1 MVWLK
6 SDLELPLDIASQAG
20 FQTGLLASDPIFS
33 HLFEKIKKWLA
44 RFPHSLDHAV
54 FKDLCLLQLVTTE
67 KYRSWHSASHL
78 FRMVLVLHLMQKK
91 LVHLATCLPEERHL
105 ELRWL
110 STTLGSKPVLG
121 CIVGFNVLDRYE
133 VFDEENIFLALRKHL
148 PQVKFVEGSSYYH
161 PTPHKNLKFF
171 YLEIESDGDLSIRQ
185 LKKEMSHVSIKE
197 KIKNSIQ
204 PLSPAIFMGFNEE
217 EHYKHMVVLSQEI
230 RTLHDISQA
239 YITFEQQ
246 TGKEVTFRVVL
257 VYVLP
262 SHNFSLKKCFFNC
275 TFISERVSIVKHIA
289 NHPIEAQVFCL
300 RFPREHAILR
310 SDGSLDFYAARRKV
324 VDLIQRAIGEFRDYN
339 GGIIIQ
345 RQALLQSFKD
355 CFPDCSQQDPELL
368 DSFFYGITPVE
379 KQVLL
384 SKETLSKLFSYFL
397 QYRNKQIPHAG
408 YSVDLYSS
416 EKEVFL
422 VAVGSQSSFKDV
434 VTEVLQEP
442 TFVSNDVAYSFVE
455 SAGKGFFNCV
465 FFQPELRAI
474 EAFTSRL
481 KSALER
487 LYQKSRQRQSLRIG
501 MEYSSISLDPRRG
514 GDTRSCDIL
523 KLLFEGLTRIDQ
535 HGQVAQALA
544 QNIEISSDL
553 KEYTFKLRP
562 SLWNDGSPLTA
573 HDFAYAWKCIL
584 TPAFVSAFTYLFYPI
599 KNAFKVKSGAL
610 PMSELGVYVVD
621 DYTLKVELENPIPY
635 FLQLTALPIYSPIH
649 RLIDQKKPDWQDR
662 SEQEFP
668 CNGPFSLNINRPHQG
683 YQLVKNPFY
692 WDAAYLA
699 LDQITMTL
707 MNPAQAVQAFRRGEL
722 DWIGN
727 PLGEWYPFF
736 HHGNEEKV
744 LSFRNAGVSYCIFN
758 TASFPFKNKK
768 LRRAISY
775 AIDRAKINS
784 KAFMPL
790 CPAYSPL
797 LPQHG
802 EFNEPVFPEY
812 NEEKAREF
820 WKEGLQEMKIN
831 VQDIPPLT
839 VVVQEKGIREYVA
852 ERFVRQ
858 LEECFG
864 IRCVLLSYPR
874 HIYFKKMISGD
885 FNIGLILWNTLIEDP
900 SYTLNVFTYKS
911 NGINFTRWEDP
922 AFQRAIELR
931 EQVVNPLQRSQA
943 LLKAEK
949 ILSEHAPIIPLFYH
963 PSLSLVKS
971 ELQANYK
978 APGGRF
984 NLAKSF
990 YQKGG

>member
-6 SDLELPLDIASQAG
+6 SDLELPLNLASQAASQVG
-20 FQTGLLASDPIFS
+20 LPGADPTFAQT
-33 HLFEKIKKWLA
+33 FEKIKKWLV
-44 RFPHSLDHAV
+44 RFPHSLDVAI

-67 KYRSWHSASHL
+67 KYRTQHRASHL
-78 FRMVLVLHLMQKK
+78 FRMVLFLHLMQKK

-105 ELRWL
+105 EIRWL
-110 STTLGSKPVLG
+110 PTTLASKPVMGLL
-121 CIVGFNVLDRYE
+121 IGFNVLDRYE

-148 PQVKFVEGSSYYH
+148 PLVRFVEGSSYCH
-161 PTPHKNLKFF
+161 PTPHKNLKLF
-171 YLEIESDGDLSIRQ
+171 YLEIESDGGVPLTALREELSHRAIVER
-185 LKKEMSHVSIKE
+185 
-197 KIKNSIQ
+197 IKNSIQ

-217 EHYKHMVVLSQEI
+217 EHYKHMLVLSQEI

-239 YITFEQQ
+239 YITFEEQS
-246 TGKEVTFRVVL
+246 GKEVTFRVVL

-275 TFISERVSIVKHIA
+275 SFISERVSIVKHIA
-289 NHPIEAQVFCL
+289 NHPIEAQIFCL
-300 RFPREHAILR
+300 RFAREHSILR

-345 RQALLQSFKD
+345 RQALLQSFKE
-355 CFPDCSQQDPELL
+355 CFPECSSQDPELL

-384 SKETLSKLFSYFL
+384 SKETLSRLFTYFL
-397 QYRNKQIPHAG
+397 QYRHQQVPHAG
-408 YSVDLYSS
+408 YRVDLHTA
-416 EKEVFL
+416 EKEVYL
-422 VAVGSQSSFKDV
+422 IAVGGQGSFKEV

-442 TFVSNDVAYSFVE
+442 AFVSNDVAYSFVE
-455 SAGKGFFNCV
+455 HGGKGFFTCV
-465 FFQPELRAI
+465 FFQPEAKAI
-474 EAFTSRL
+474 EAITSRL
-481 KSALER
+481 KAALER
-487 LYQKSRQRQSLRIG
+487 LYQKSRQRQVLRIG
-501 MEYSSISLDPRRG
+501 MEYSSISLDPRIG

-535 HGQVAQALA
+535 HGQVAHALA
-544 QNIEISSDL
+544 HSIDISSDL

-562 SLWNDGSPLTA
+562 SLWNDGSPVTA
-573 HDFAYAWKCIL
+573 HDFAYAWKGIL
-584 TPAFVSAFTYLFYPI
+584 HPNFVTAFSYLFYSI
-599 KNAFKVKSGAL
+599 KNAFQVKSGSL
-610 PMSELGVYVVD
+610 PMSELGVHVID
-621 DYTLKVELENPIPY
+621 DYTLKVELTNPIPY

-649 RLIDQKKPDWQDR
+649 RLIDQKNPDWPDR
-662 SEQEFP
+662 TEQEFP

-758 TASFPFKNKK
+758 TSSFPFRNRK

-790 CPAYSPL
+790 GPAYSPL
-797 LPQHG
+797 LPQYG
-802 EFNEPVFPEY
+802 ENNEPVFPEF
-812 NEEKAREF
+812 NEEKAKAL
-820 WKEGLQEMKIN
+820 WKEGLEELKIN

-839 VVVQEKGIREYVA
+839 VVLQEKGIREYVA
-852 ERFVRQ
+852 EHFVRQ

-874 HIYFKKMISGD
+874 HTYFKKMVSGD
-885 FNIGLILWNTLIEDP
+885 FHIGFILWHTLIEDP
-900 SYTLNVFTYKS
+900 SYTLNVFTHKS

-922 AFQRAIELR
+922 SYQKAIELR
-931 EQVVNPLQRSQA
+931 EQVVNPLQRTQA

-949 ILSEHAPIIPLFYH
+949 ILAEHAPIIPLFYH

-990 YQKGG
+990 YQKGS